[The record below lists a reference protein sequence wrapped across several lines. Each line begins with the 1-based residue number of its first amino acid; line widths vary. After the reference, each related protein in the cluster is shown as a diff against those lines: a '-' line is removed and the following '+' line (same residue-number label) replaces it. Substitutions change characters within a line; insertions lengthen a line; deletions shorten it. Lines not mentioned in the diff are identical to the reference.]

1 MLDRSADPRTQDTI
15 VYELLRT
22 PSGGRAAEVVGTAT
36 FRGGRC
42 AVQAPEPIAVAVNE
56 QLERAFVDR
65 VQSDERP
72 RGYRRSGRGGV
83 EMLVPGMAE
92 HFLARMRGLW
102 LSYPD
107 GSVVTARPT
116 EAPTP
121 PVPTTTS
128 EAGGPS
134 GGSAIRRSTLIESDR
149 ILNSG
154 PLLRP
159 NPPES
164 GVRPGNEPLHRTDCG
179 WIT

>member
-22 PSGGRAAEVVGTAT
+22 PSGGRAAEIVGTAT
-36 FRGGRC
+36 FSGGRC
-42 AVQAPEPIAVAVNE
+42 AVQAPEAIAVAVNE

-72 RGYRRSGRGGV
+72 RGYRRTGRGGV

-107 GSVVTARPT
+107 GSVVTAGEAASPT
-116 EAPTP
+116 SFASNIMEIAVPAESAADLVAWAALKSAVVLKIEGGKAKFETSIAP
-121 PVPTTTS
+121 
-128 EAGGPS
+128 
-134 GGSAIRRSTLIESDR
+134 
-149 ILNSG
+149 
-154 PLLRP
+154 
-159 NPPES
+159 
-164 GVRPGNEPLHRTDCG
+164 
-179 WIT
+179 